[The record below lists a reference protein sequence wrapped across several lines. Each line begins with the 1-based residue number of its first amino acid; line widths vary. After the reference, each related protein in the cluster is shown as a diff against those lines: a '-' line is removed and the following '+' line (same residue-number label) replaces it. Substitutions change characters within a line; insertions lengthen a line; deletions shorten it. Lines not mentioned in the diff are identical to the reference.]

1 MNLIKSI
8 IDDLFVL
15 EPSTFSDNRG
25 YFMESYKKEKFN
37 DLLGNIDFVQENE
50 SGSFKGVLRGLHFQY
65 PPYNQTKLV
74 RCISGKVLDVA
85 VDLRKKSKS
94 YGNFFSIELSSENKK
109 QLLIPNGFA
118 HGFQVLSNYAI
129 VNYKVDNYYNPKY
142 ESGIIWNDNDLFI
155 NWNNDV
161 NPILS
166 DKDLKLE
173 SFNNFNSP
181 F

>member
-1 MNLIKSI
+1 MNLIKST

-15 EPSTFSDNRG
+15 EPSIFSDKRG
-25 YFMESYKKEKFN
+25 YFMESHNQEKFN
-37 DLLGNIDFVQENE
+37 NLLGNIDFVQDNE

-65 PPYNQTKLV
+65 PPYTQTKLV

-85 VDLRKKSKS
+85 VDLRKNSKS

-118 HGFQVLSNYAI
+118 HGFQVLTNYAI

-142 ESGIIWNDNDLFI
+142 ESGIIWNDKDLLI

-166 DKDLKLE
+166 VKDLKLE
-173 SFNNFNSP
+173 SFNNFKSP

>member
-1 MNLIKSI
+1 MNLIKST

-50 SGSFKGVLRGLHFQY
+50 SGSFKGVLRGLHFQH

-142 ESGIIWNDNDLFI
+142 ESGIIWNDNDLVI
-155 NWNNDV
+155 DWSNDV

-166 DKDLKLE
+166 DKDLKLD

>member
-1 MNLIKSI
+1 MNLIKST

-50 SGSFKGVLRGLHFQY
+50 SGSFKGVLRGLHFQH
-65 PPYNQTKLV
+65 PPYSQTKLV

-142 ESGIIWNDNDLFI
+142 ESGIIWNDNDLVI
-155 NWNNDV
+155 DWSNDV

-166 DKDLKLE
+166 DKDLKLD